1 MTNMLMTSPKP
12 TSCHF
17 QRAPVFLP
25 WAEHLRLNHGEPVLA
40 PIKAVEG
47 FVSDFSVSKL
57 SQALMGAGPQTYFTL
72 HLQPEVKKI
81 KIKKQHTKQTIGKD
95 CLTSRQDPE
104 LNQVP
109 KATSGSQAIQPYGL
123 QSLQGPK
130 KLFFFFAFVFDQFW
144 ECVLKV
150 RLDLPEKLIS
160 AYLILSTSLQRV
172 KHFPEL
178 NIAACENKHKTCTSV
193 TAITVLLAQ
202 TITVEHFD
210 IRL

>member
-95 CLTSRQDPE
+95 CLTSRQDSE

-109 KATSGSQAIQPYGL
+109 KATSGSQAIQSYGL

-130 KLFFFFAFVFDQFW
+130 KLFVFDQFW
-144 ECVLKV
+144 ERVFKV
-150 RLDLPEKLIS
+150 HLDFPAKLLS
-160 AYLILSTSLQRV
+160 AYLILSIFLQRV

-178 NIAACENKHKTCTSV
+178 NIAACENKHIKCV
-193 TAITVLLAQ
+193 HQ
-202 TITVEHFD
+202 WQQ
-210 IRL
+210 